1 MNQKEFNTLNKKCDS
16 LLSLSMEDYDEIKN
30 FKLPFRNQIKNALGS
45 YSYLFIRE
53 MIAQLSL

>member
-1 MNQKEFNTLNKKCDS
+1 MNQKEFNTLYKKCDS